1 VNPEKTITKS
11 MTRREWLEKGA
22 KAVLAMSIGGKLFA
36 RSTGARSLSAA
47 PGPATSRKFPAKF
60 LWGAATAAHQVEGN
74 NINSDN
80 WLLERAPNTM
90 YQEPSGDACDHYHL
104 YEQDIN
110 QLADLGF
117 NAYRFSIEWARI
129 EPEKGFFSRAELE
142 HYRRMLEVCH
152 KRGLTPLVTYSHF
165 TLPKWFAYQG
175 AWENPESVDLFA
187 SYSEKATKHLGD
199 LISYASTFN
208 EPDIPYLFHWINLPN
223 APAGMDLSGIMAAQ
237 KAGLRQYLNAPQFSS
252 FLIGDAAKTR
262 ENMMAAHT
270 QARAAIKSA
279 RNIPVGLTLAM
290 EDDQQEGSDR
300 GAAEKQ
306 ADVYIPWLKL
316 AQGDDFIGVQTYTRS
331 RIAARALA
339 PPQGAELTQMG
350 YEFYPEA
357 LEHTV
362 RFAAKET
369 GVPVIVTE
377 NGIATE
383 DDSRRMEYI
392 HRSLAGLKR
401 CIDDGVDVRGYIHWS
416 LLDNF
421 EWIFG
426 YRPKFGLIA
435 VDRTTQ
441 KRTVKPSAVTLGQI
455 AQSNSL

>member
-1 VNPEKTITKS
+1 
-11 MTRREWLEKGA
+11 MEKGA

-36 RSTGARSLSAA
+36 TNMGARPLSGV
-47 PGPATSRKFPAKF
+47 PDPATSQKFPAKF

-80 WLLERAPNTM
+80 WLLERAPNTL

-142 HYRRMLEVCH
+142 HYRRILEVCH

-187 SYSEKATKHLGD
+187 AYCQKATQHLGD
-199 LISYASTFN
+199 LISYAATFN

-223 APAGMDLSGIMAAQ
+223 APAGMDLSSIMAAQ
-237 KAGLRQYLNAPQFSS
+237 KGGLRQYLNAPQFSS

-270 QARAAIKSA
+270 KAKAAIKSV
-279 RNIPVGLTLAM
+279 RNVPVGLTLAM
-290 EDDQQEGSDR
+290 EDDQPEGADSR
-300 GAAEKQ
+300 AAEKQ

-316 AQGDDFIGVQTYTRS
+316 AKGDDFIGVQTYTRS
-331 RIAARALA
+331 RIAATALP

-350 YEFYPEA
+350 YEFYPES

-383 DDSRRMEYI
+383 DDTRRIEYI
-392 HRSLAGLKR
+392 HRALAGLKR

-441 KRTVKPSAVTLGQI
+441 KRTVKQSAVMLGKI
-455 AQSNSL
+455 AKSNSL